1 MVALLDNVTEVPTE
15 GAGPLRVT
23 VPVDGTPPFTVV
35 GLSVRDASWGA
46 RTDSEAVR
54 VMPLRDAETVTVVL
68 LVTGAVVI
76 VKFAVLAPAGTVTL
90 AGTAAAALL
99 SLNETNVFTAAL
111 PLSVT
116 VPVDDEPPVTVLG
129 LTLTLLN
136 EGGFTVRLA
145 DRVTPR

>member
-1 MVALLDNVTEVPTE
+1 VVALLDNLTEVPAE

-23 VPVDGTPPFTVV
+23 VPVVGVPPITVV

-54 VMPLRDAETVTVVL
+54 VMKLREAEIVTVVFV
-68 LVTGAVVI
+68 VTGTVVI
-76 VKFAVLAPAGTVTL
+76 VKFAVLAPARTVTL
-90 AGTAAAALL
+90 AGTPAAELL
-99 SLNETNVFTAAL
+99 SLKFTDVSTAAL

-116 VPVDDEPPVTVLG
+116 VPVDAEPPVRAFG